1 MFDFFRVVPKKRKVK
16 YKRGKTG
23 LLYNNPKTSKKVVFG
38 VGTSLF
44 VVGILYFVYLYY
56 PLAGAIIRFDTNSVA
71 VVKFE
76 DQKVKD
82 PENFFV
88 SIPKIGAYSEVKI
101 NVDPLNDKEYLPIL
115 DNNLVAHA
123 KNTSLPGL
131 GKGKTTYI
139 FAHSSQQGI
148 GRVRNNPVFY
158 LLNELKSGDIVFI
171 KEQDKAYTYVVYD
184 KKIVSKKEIFYI
196 GFRDPENE
204 VLLLQTCWPIG
215 TDWKRLIVFARRN
228 I

>member
-1 MFDFFRVVPKKRKVK
+1 MLDFFRVVPKKRVVK
-16 YKRGKTG
+16 I
-23 LLYNNPKTSKKVVFG
+23 KKKK
-38 VGTSLF
+38 
-44 VVGILYFVYLYY
+44 GILYHNPNNFRKTVFYVGTICFVASIVYLVYLYY
-56 PLAGAIIRFDTNSVA
+56 PLGRAIFNYKTKVTEI
-71 VVKFE
+71 KIE

-82 PENFFV
+82 PENFYV

-101 NVDPLNDKEYLPIL
+101 NVDPFNDKEYLPIL

-139 FAHSSQQGI
+139 FAHSSQQGLS
-148 GRVRNNPVFY
+148 RVRNNSVFY
-158 LLNELKSGDIVFI
+158 LINELKSGDIIFI
-171 KEQDKAYTYVVYD
+171 KEQDMAYTYVVYD
-184 KKIVSKKEIFYI
+184 KKVVSKKEIFYI

-215 TDWKRLIVFARRN
+215 TDWKRLIVFAKRN